1 MARATPFLW
10 FAGDAGDAIG
20 FYVSLFDDGKI
31 VSEQRMP
38 DGQLMS
44 ATFEIAGQTLMA
56 LNGRPPEVTFTEA
69 TSLFVAVDGQAEV
82 DRLWNALTADGG
94 AKSMCGWLKDKYGL
108 SWQIIPNEMM
118 AMFGDNDR
126 AKAGRAMQAML
137 QMEKI
142 DIAEL
147 RKAFDGKLSR
157 PLRAARPS

>member
-1 MARATPFLW
+1 MPKATPFLW
-10 FAGDAGDAIG
+10 FAGDAEDAVN

-56 LNGRPPEVTFTEA
+56 LNGRRPEVTFTEA
-69 TSLFVAVDGQAEV
+69 TSLFIAVDGQAEV
-82 DRLWNALTADGG
+82 DRLWEALTAGG
-94 AKSMCGWLKDKYGL
+94 GTESMCGWLKDKYGL
-108 SWQIIPNEMM
+108 SWQIIPSEMM
-118 AMFGDNDR
+118 AMFGDDDQ

-137 QMEKI
+137 KMKKI

-147 RKAFDGKLSR
+147 QRAFDG
-157 PLRAARPS
+157 